1 MAKIDAA
8 LDDIV
13 KQNRQDRR
21 KNRPVGKNRGGS
33 GSPRKNLNNRNQ
45 SMPNRN
51 RGNSRGNSFNRSRS
65 LVSRS
70 RSTDNLRRNDN
81 EITRL
86 SVRNLDFAVND
97 KDMKELFSEFGGL
110 KRAEVH
116 YDRDGRSQGTAELTF
131 VTKRSAL
138 QAKKQYNGKY
148 LDEKTKNWH
157 ENLAQKR
164 QNSEILGKKSLKLVK
179 LDQNLKPKKRLLKPE
194 IHPNVTKFFSLLG
207 VPLDGRPMEI
217 EIIGDKFVPQLIRQ
231 AIRQRNNNFRSGNR
245 VGNRNNSNNRG
256 GNRNNKKKEEK
267 KEMTAEELD
276 KQLDNYL
283 TAGAKNESASME

>member
-138 QAKKQYNGKY
+138 QAKKQYNG
-148 LDEKTKNWH
+148 
-157 ENLAQKR
+157 
-164 QNSEILGKKSLKLVK
+164 
-179 LDQNLKPKKRLLKPE
+179 
-194 IHPNVTKFFSLLG
+194 

-283 TAGAKNESASME
+283 TAGAKGESASME

>member
-1 MAKIDAA
+1 MAKIDSA

-13 KQNRQDRR
+13 KQNRADRR

-33 GSPRKNLNNRNQ
+33 GSPRKNLNRNQ

-51 RGNSRGNSFNRSRS
+51 RGNSSRGNSFNRSRS

-138 QAKKQYNGKY
+138 QAKKQYNG
-148 LDEKTKNWH
+148 
-157 ENLAQKR
+157 
-164 QNSEILGKKSLKLVK
+164 
-179 LDQNLKPKKRLLKPE
+179 
-194 IHPNVTKFFSLLG
+194 

-217 EIIGDKFVPQLIRQ
+217 EIIGDKFVPELIRQ
-231 AIRQRNNNFRSGNR
+231 AIRQRNNNFRG
-245 VGNRNNSNNRG
+245 GNRNRNNNNNNRG
-256 GNRNNKKKEEK
+256 GNRNNREKKEVK